1 MMTLFG
7 STQRMT
13 RVVAGYLIHRAV
25 RVFCN
30 TLQAL
35 EQHSGEGWGL
45 LQFDHKNIPAML
57 FW

>member
-1 MMTLFG
+1 
-7 STQRMT
+7 MT